1 MSPTLHPCRRISS
14 AHFLLLR
21 QFPLPLDFGS
31 VTSVSPDAKDAYD
44 YNSLAQFVR
53 LLPSLAPKE
62 LTSDNHIHP
71 LVRQNGLIQPEAPET
86 YENVEWDSLAAQ
98 FMLGSSAVQTPS
110 ANLNNGAP

>member
-1 MSPTLHPCRRISS
+1 
-14 AHFLLLR
+14 
-21 QFPLPLDFGS
+21 
-31 VTSVSPDAKDAYD
+31 
-44 YNSLAQFVR
+44 
-53 LLPSLAPKE
+53 
-62 LTSDNHIHP
+62 